1 MKKQQ
6 INRNPGWRG
15 KHDMIKSYI
24 TELDNYKQDII
35 SGAQITCSTAHRTKT
50 LFLIVHTVYVP
61 QQAAVSY
68 N

>member
-1 MKKQQ
+1 
-6 INRNPGWRG
+6 
-15 KHDMIKSYI
+15 MIKSYI